1 MHKFTSLT
9 GIAAPLMRDNIDTD
23 AIIPGSQLLFVG
35 KSGFGDGLFAE
46 WRYQN
51 AEDDDRIENPDFVL
65 NQEPY
70 RQAKILLTGVN
81 FACGS
86 SREPAVWALRDFG
99 ILSVIAESFG
109 HIFYS
114 NCFKN
119 AVLPVRLPI
128 GEIEEL
134 ARQVHATDGQ
144 EPITVDLTT
153 SLVTGPNGNQCEFNV
168 PDFQRQVLLEGLDA
182 IDATLRYEDRITE
195 FRQLDIERRPW
206 IYQ

>member
-35 KSGFGDGLFAE
+35 KSGFGKGLFAE

-65 NQEPY
+65 NREPY

-128 GEIEEL
+128 AEVEEL

-144 EPITVDLTT
+144 EPVTVDLTT
-153 SLVTGPNGNQCEFNV
+153 CLVTGPNGNQCEFQV
-168 PDFQRQVLLEGLDA
+168 PDFHRQALLEGLDP
-182 IDATLRYEDRITE
+182 IDATLRYEDRIKD
-195 FRQLDIERRPW
+195 FRQLDTERCPW